1 MKTKNLIMA
10 AMVITIGLF
19 TGCGQTSKAPTDV
32 AEETPAVES
41 TATEGN
47 GDAIS
52 VVTTIFPE
60 YDWVRQI
67 AGDNANVDV
76 TMLLDNGVDLHS
88 YQPTAEDIM
97 KIATCDV
104 FIYVGGESDEWVEDA
119 LAEAVNSDMQVINLL
134 DTLGDKVREEELVEG
149 MEGEEEEVE
158 EGEEEEEG
166 PEYDEHVWL
175 SLENSQLLV
184 EAIAKAIGTVDTDNA
199 DTYTSNA
206 LAYNEKLKALDEQ
219 YKATVDGASVNTIL
233 FGDRFPFRYLVDD
246 YGLNYY
252 AAFVGC
258 SAETEA
264 SFETIQFLSAKV
276 DELGLKTVFTIE
288 NSDQKIAET
297 IIANTNSKDAK
308 ILSLDSMQSTTSE
321 DVAAGATYL
330 GIMEENLKVL
340 EEALK

>member
-1 MKTKNLIMA
+1 
-10 AMVITIGLF
+10 
-19 TGCGQTSKAPTDV
+19 
-32 AEETPAVES
+32 
-41 TATEGN
+41 
-47 GDAIS
+47 
-52 VVTTIFPE
+52 
-60 YDWVRQI
+60 
-67 AGDNANVDV
+67 
-76 TMLLDNGVDLHS
+76 
-88 YQPTAEDIM
+88 M

-149 MEGEEEEVE
+149 MEGEEEEAE

-184 EAIAKAIGTVDTDNA
+184 EAIAKAIGTVDTANA

-246 YGLNYY
+246 YGLKYY

-297 IIANTNSKDAK
+297 IIANTDSKDAK